1 MIGTTTNT
9 NEMGYS
15 MAIEFRIPDLGEN
28 IESADVGQIL
38 VKEGDVITA
47 GTNVLELETEKA
59 VFEVECPHAG
69 KIVKVH
75 VKPGDT
81 VTVGVLA
88 MTIEGV
94 AAGGSAPTPSPP
106 TPAAKTETP
115 PAPSTPSRAST
126 NSNGERPAQP
136 KPAPA
141 APASASA
148 TATAVRPAPPPPV
161 TSDRAHDE
169 KLPPPAAPATRR
181 LARELGVDLHDV
193 PGSGP
198 GGRIDQDDVRT
209 YVKQRMSGGAP
220 STGGSGPIVP
230 ALPDFAEFG
239 PSERVKMNKLGLTAV
254 SNLTLAWQ
262 TIPHV
267 TQHDL
272 ADITEVEEARRRMV
286 GNPKYKGPKITM
298 TVIAVKACVAALK
311 EFPHFNASFDART
324 GEVVHK
330 RYYNIGIAVDTDN
343 GLLVPVVK
351 NADQKSIKQIADEI
365 TELSEK
371 ARIRKLEMG
380 NMKGGSFTISNLGG
394 IGGTGFT
401 PIVNWPEVAI
411 LGMSRSFEQPKL
423 VDDQLENRLYL
434 PLSLSYDHRVIN
446 GADAARFVRRL
457 VELLSDP
464 FNLLVET

>member
-1 MIGTTTNT
+1 
-9 NEMGYS
+9 

-69 KIVKVH
+69 KIVKIH
-75 VKPGDT
+75 VKPGDS
-81 VTVGVLA
+81 VSVGILA

-94 AAGGSAPTPSPP
+94 AAGAAPSAPPAAPP
-106 TPAAKTETP
+106 AKTEAAPAP
-115 PAPSTPSRAST
+115 PARPATA
-126 NSNGERPAQP
+126 NGEKAAAP

-141 APASASA
+141 PAA
-148 TATAVRPAPPPPV
+148 TATAVRAAAPPI
-161 TSDRAHDE
+161 TSDRANDE

-181 LARELGVDLHDV
+181 LARELGVDLYEV
-193 PGSGP
+193 AGSGP
-198 GGRIDQDDVRT
+198 GGRIDQDDVRSF
-209 YVKQRMSGGAP
+209 VKQRMAGGAP
-220 STGGSGPIVP
+220 SVGGSAISVP
-230 ALPDFAEFG
+230 TLPDFSEYG

-267 TQHDL
+267 TQHDM

-311 EFPHFNASFDART
+311 AFPHFNASFDARS

-330 RYYNIGIAVDTDN
+330 HYYNIGIAVDTDN
-343 GLLVPVVK
+343 GLLVPVIK

-411 LGMSRSFEQPKL
+411 LGMSRSIEQPRLIDGK
-423 VDDQLENRLYL
+423 LENRLFL

-446 GADAARFVRRL
+446 GADAARFVRHL
-457 VELLSDP
+457 VELLSDA
-464 FNLLVET
+464 FSLLVET